1 MKDDIDKFFDQ
12 HREEYNRH
20 SPPRG
25 HEDRF
30 RQKLNR
36 RNGNRK
42 QRTIGW
48 LPMAWA
54 ASILLAVMAGGYLFS
69 NQNTLGNQDFVKTT
83 RHYEGLVEEERSVLV
98 SMNQNDAGKWYADVE
113 SQLDELQKN
122 QKQLQKDYRR
132 SGRDPRILQVMI
144 QNYQMQIDLLTDIQT
159 KIQTHEKQKSND
171 YQEI

>member
-12 HREEYNRH
+12 HREDYKRH
-20 SPPRG
+20 SPPKG

-36 RNGNRK
+36 QKGNRK
-42 QRTIGW
+42 RRTIGW
-48 LPMAWA
+48 LPVAWA

-69 NQNTLGNQDFVKTT
+69 NQNTRGNQDFVKMT

-98 SMNQNDAGKWYADVE
+98 SMNQKDAGKWYADAE
-113 SQLDELQKN
+113 TQLGELQKN

-144 QNYQMQIDLLTDIQT
+144 QNYQMQIDLLTDIQ
-159 KIQTHEKQKSND
+159 IIIETHEKQKSND